1 MQPLERLVNLVAL
14 LLDAHRVLTFDD
26 IRERMPEAY
35 EQEDLDTAKR
45 MFERDKGILRD
56 IGVPIEVVATDV
68 WESEQGYSIAK
79 DAYYLP
85 EIAFTPQEISAL
97 FVAAHAGREASSAEE
112 AVRKLLYGAQGGIL
126 VGVSGFALATDGV
139 PDARL
144 TAVAEAVAA
153 QRSVRFRYR
162 TSRGIEGVRQA
173 DAYGLAVR
181 GGSWYLVGLDRD
193 RGEIRSFRLS
203 RVSSDVADV
212 GEGSVPPEGFRAADH
227 VQVGPWGPG
236 EPQERARI
244 AFSPEVAWWA
254 TKGLQGAEVLQERAD
269 GWMEVAV
276 PNGPGEG
283 LASWVLSFGP
293 DAVVLEPQDL
303 RQDVVRRLEA
313 TLAAR

>member
-14 LLDAHRVLTFDD
+14 LLDANRPLTFDE
-26 IRERMPEAY
+26 IRDRMVEAY

-68 WESEQGYSIAK
+68 WESDQGYAIPK

-85 EIAFTPQEISAL
+85 EIAFTPEEISAL
-97 FVAAHAGREASSAEE
+97 FVAAHAGREGSSAEE
-112 AVRKLLYGAQGGIL
+112 AVRKLLSGSEGGIL
-126 VGVSGFALATDGV
+126 AGVSGFAFATDGLAE
-139 PDARL
+139 ARL
-144 TAVAEAVAA
+144 TAAAEAVAE
-153 QRSVRFRYR
+153 QRSVRFTYR
-162 TSRGIEGVRQA
+162 TARGVESERHV

-203 RVSSDVADV
+203 RAASDLADA
-212 GEGSVPPEGFRAADH
+212 GEGSASPEAFRAADH

-236 EPQERARI
+236 EPQDLARI

-254 TKGLQGAEVLQERAD
+254 TKGVQGAEVVGELED
-269 GWMEVAV
+269 GWVEARV
-276 PNGPGEG
+276 PNGAGGG

-293 DAVVLEPQDL
+293 DAVVLEPDDL
-303 RQDVVRRLEA
+303 REDVVARLEPI
-313 TLAAR
+313 LAAP